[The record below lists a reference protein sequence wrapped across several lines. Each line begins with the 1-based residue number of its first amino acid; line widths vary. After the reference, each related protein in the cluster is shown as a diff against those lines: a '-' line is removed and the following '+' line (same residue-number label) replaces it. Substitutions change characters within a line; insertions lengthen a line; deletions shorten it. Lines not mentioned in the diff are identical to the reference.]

1 MNNEIK
7 EIIKLSTSLVLSR
20 DSDVNTEDGSFA
32 TVDTDLIIR
41 LEQAIV
47 KAFDLPYDDVSEEDV
62 PIISAI
68 LNNPFF
74 RLNKR

>member
-1 MNNEIK
+1 MKNQMK

-20 DSDVNTEDGSFA
+20 GGDIYTEDGSFA

-47 KAFDLPYDDVSEEDV
+47 EAFSLLYDDVSVEDV
-62 PIISAI
+62 SMI
-68 LNNPFF
+68 LAK
-74 RLNKR
+74 LGEQ